1 MISVCMASYNGEKY
15 IAEQIE
21 SILKQIKETD
31 ELIISDDGSTDRTLD
46 IVEEFHDSRIKVLH
60 HNKGNYTKN
69 FENALTHASGD
80 IIFLCD
86 QDDIWK
92 PDKVKTT
99 LQYFRNTG
107 ADFLVSAVTLVDG
120 DMNVILESSFEGGR
134 TRTGFW
140 YNLAA
145 TSYIGACMA
154 FKKKILKR
162 VLPIPGT
169 SKYIAHDYWIACISE
184 RYYKTALIK
193 EPLILYRRHGGN
205 TSPAFGKSKLSV
217 IERIYKRFYTLYYIA
232 GRRRLK

>member
-1 MISVCMASYNGEKY
+1 MASYNGEKY

-107 ADFLVSAVTLVDG
+107 ADFLVSAATLVDG

-154 FKKKILKR
+154 FKKKILNQPTIK
-162 VLPIPGT
+162 
-169 SKYIAHDYWIACISE
+169 
-184 RYYKTALIK
+184 KT
-193 EPLILYRRHGGN
+193 
-205 TSPAFGKSKLSV
+205 
-217 IERIYKRFYTLYYIA
+217 TL
-232 GRRRLK
+232 